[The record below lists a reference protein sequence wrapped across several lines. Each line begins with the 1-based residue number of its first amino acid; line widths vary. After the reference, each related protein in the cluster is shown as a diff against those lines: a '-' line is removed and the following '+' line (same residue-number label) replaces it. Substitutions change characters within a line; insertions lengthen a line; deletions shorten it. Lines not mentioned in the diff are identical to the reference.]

1 MNKDIE
7 AKLEPEDGLSQ
18 IAAQRREQARKDIQ
32 KEGLSE
38 FVISIHQSEV
48 LYTLEPSSLPF
59 KYADL
64 DSFANKLR
72 ELYSLTIQKQKKEEN
87 QNPLAALIGD
97 QQQTNVLVFES
108 GRFKTQESG
117 DFIPIPK
124 LTLTSEKVHIVLQ
137 GPSNAAKAI
146 LADVLE
152 ALWQST
158 GMPKPWSSLEKSI
171 QLVSYGTGTKVNL
184 GIPLEKLIHPK
195 FAKYLEDHWTQA
207 GGFAEK
213 MAHQSTLNNFQSP
226 KGVSVGYAVDDLN
239 FKFNIF
245 DPVTGDSTRASLKF
259 IVTAKHEYGKGIFLV
274 VSELPF
280 ELHVKALA
288 ELRDFMKTE
297 G

>member
-1 MNKDIE
+1 MSKDAETNI
-7 AKLEPEDGLSQ
+7 EPEDGLSK
-18 IAAQRREQARKDIQ
+18 IAEQRREQVRKDIQ
-32 KEGLSE
+32 KEGLSD
-38 FVISIHQSEV
+38 FIVSIHQSEV
-48 LYTLEPSSLPF
+48 VYTLEPSSLPF

-64 DSFANKLR
+64 DIFADTLNK
-72 ELYSLTIQKQKKEEN
+72 LYSLNFQKQKKEEEE
-87 QNPLAALIGD
+87 NPLAALLGG
-97 QQQTNVLVFES
+97 QKQMNVLTFES

-117 DFIPIPK
+117 DFIPIPT
-124 LTLTSEKVHIVLQ
+124 LRLTSEAIHVVLQ

-146 LADVLE
+146 LADVVE

-158 GMPKPWSSLEKSI
+158 GMPKSWSSLEKSL

-195 FAKYLEDHWTQA
+195 LAKYLEDSWTKS

-213 MAHQSTLNNFQSP
+213 MAHQSSINNFESP
-226 KGVSVGYAVDDLN
+226 KGLSVGYAVDDLN
-239 FKFNIF
+239 FIFNIF
-245 DPVTGDSTRASLKF
+245 DPVTGDSTRAKLQF
-259 IVTAKHEYGKGIFLV
+259 RVTAKHEYGKGIFLV

-288 ELRDFMKTE
+288 ELQKCLNKE